1 MSQTITFSQASYIID
16 TDKTKP
22 GTNALSVTNAIY
34 KEPGVTKAGYLLQNY
49 GNTTIT
55 DLTME
60 GQKSVDS
67 GLNMQVRNIN
77 DATTPTIQSS
87 RLNFGNSNDFLVIG
101 SSSSN
106 TVNMG
111 SGDDRLN
118 VNFASTGDSFNAGL
132 GSDTVVFGG
141 NISQT
146 RVDLGSDG
154 VKDVVRIA
162 QNGTINGLVITGA
175 DSSDVLFIGSTQYDY
190 NSTDNNWVNRADPN
204 DKKQFT

>member
-154 VKDVVRIA
+154 VKDVVRLA

-190 NSTDNNWVNRADPN
+190 NSNDNNWVNRADPN

>member
-162 QNGTINGLVITGA
+162 QNVTINGLVITGA

-190 NSTDNNWVNRADPN
+190 NSTENNWVNRADPN

>member
-1 MSQTITFSQASYIID
+1 
-16 TDKTKP
+16 
-22 GTNALSVTNAIY
+22 
-34 KEPGVTKAGYLLQNY
+34 
-49 GNTTIT
+49 
-55 DLTME
+55 
-60 GQKSVDS
+60 
-67 GLNMQVRNIN
+67 
-77 DATTPTIQSS
+77 
-87 RLNFGNSNDFLVIG
+87 VIG

-141 NISQT
+141 NISRT

-154 VKDVVRIA
+154 VKDVVRLA

-175 DSSDVLFIGSTQYDY
+175 DSSDVLFIGTTQYDY

-204 DKKQFT
+204 DKKQFS